1 MFRLFRSSVSRIFLL
16 PLVLMTISWPLLAQ
30 QSAAEKPA
38 FISDALFVYL
48 HSGPG
53 NQYRIVGTI
62 NAGQEVTFLSEDSD
76 SGYAQIKY
84 EDNKTGWLPKEYVS
98 YTPGLV
104 TQLATLTNQFNSQR
118 DELQQLGQQREDLSS
133 KLNTAIVELENAQE
147 QLAQANRSYEQ
158 LKTQLEATQTSI
170 WQNPMVI
177 GSAILLIGLIFGL
190 VLPALWPKRRESERW
205 M

>member
-1 MFRLFRSSVSRIFLL
+1 MFRLFRSSVSRIFFL
-16 PLVLMTISWPLLAQ
+16 PLLLLAASLPIAAQ
-30 QSAAEKPA
+30 QNSAEKTA
-38 FISDALFVYL
+38 FISDALFVYM

-62 NAGQEVTFLSEDSD
+62 NAGQQVTFISEDSE

-84 EDNKTGWLPKEYVS
+84 DDDKTGWLPKEYVS

-104 TQLATLTNQFNSQR
+104 TQLETLTEAFNGQR
-118 DELQQLGQQREDLSS
+118 DQVVQLEQERNDLSS
-133 KLNTAIVELENAQE
+133 QLNSAIVERENAQE

-158 LKTQLEATQTSI
+158 LKGQLESTQTSI

-190 VLPALWPKRRESERW
+190 VLPALWPKRRDSERW

>member
-1 MFRLFRSSVSRIFLL
+1 MFRIFRSSVSRIIFL
-16 PLVLMTISWPLLAQ
+16 PLLFVVLGWPVAAQ
-30 QSAAEKPA
+30 QSSAEKPA

-62 NAGQEVTFLSEDSD
+62 NAGQQVTFISEDSD
-76 SGYAQIKY
+76 SGYAQIRY
-84 EDNKTGWLPKEYVS
+84 DDNKTGWLPKEYVS

-104 TQLATLTNQFNSQR
+104 TQLETLTERFNSQR
-118 DELQQLGQQREDLSS
+118 DQVQQLEQERSELSS
-133 KLNTAIVELENAQE
+133 QLNSAIVERENAQE

-158 LKTQLEATQTSI
+158 LKAQLEATQTSI

-190 VLPALWPKRRESERW
+190 LLPALWPKRRESERW

>member
-1 MFRLFRSSVSRIFLL
+1 MFRLFRSSVSRIFFL
-16 PLVLMTISWPLLAQ
+16 PLVVLTFSLPLMAQ
-30 QSAAEKPA
+30 QASEEKPA

-62 NAGQEVTFLSEDSD
+62 NAGQPITYISEDNE
-76 SGYAQIKY
+76 YAQIRY
-84 EDNKTGWLPKEYVS
+84 DGDKTGWLPKEYIS
-98 YTPGLV
+98 YSPGLV
-104 TQLATLTNQFNSQR
+104 TQLENLTERFDNQQR
-118 DELQQLGQQREDLSS
+118 QLQQLEEERNS
-133 KLNTAIVELENAQE
+133 LNSQLNSAIVERENAQE

-158 LKTQLEATQTSI
+158 LKAQLEATQTSI

>member
-1 MFRLFRSSVSRIFLL
+1 MFRLFRSSVSRIFSLPVLL
-16 PLVLMTISWPLLAQ
+16 LALSWPLAAQ
-30 QSAAEKPA
+30 QNSTERPA

-62 NAGQEVTFLSEDSD
+62 NAGQDVTFVSEDSD
-76 SGYAQIKY
+76 SGYAQIRF
-84 EDNKTGWLPKEYVS
+84 EGNKTGWLPKEYVS
-98 YTPGLV
+98 YSPGLV
-104 TQLATLTNQFNSQR
+104 TQLATLTERFNSQR
-118 DELQQLGQQREDLSS
+118 DQLQQVEQERDNFSS
-133 KLNTAIVELENAQE
+133 QLNSAIVERENAQE

-158 LKTQLEATQTSI
+158 LKAQLEANQTSI
-170 WQNPMVI
+170 WQNPMTI

-190 VLPALWPKRRESERW
+190 LLPVLWPKRRESERW

>member
-1 MFRLFRSSVSRIFLL
+1 MFRLFRSSVSRIFFLSIFLTAFSL
-16 PLVLMTISWPLLAQ
+16 PVASQ
-30 QSAAEKPA
+30 QESAEKAA

-62 NAGQEVTFLSEDSD
+62 NAGQPVTFISEDAD
-76 SGYAQIKY
+76 SGYAQIRY
-84 EDNKTGWLPKEYVS
+84 EDNKTGWLPKEYLS

-104 TQLATLTNQFNSQR
+104 TQLETLTESFNSQR
-118 DELQQLGQQREDLSS
+118 DQVQQLEQERNELSS
-133 KLNTAIVELENAQE
+133 QLNSAIVEREKALE
-147 QLAQANRSYEQ
+147 QLAQGNRSYEQ
-158 LKTQLEATQTSI
+158 LKAQLEATQTSI

-190 VLPALWPKRRESERW
+190 VLPALWPKRRDSERW

>member
-1 MFRLFRSSVSRIFLL
+1 MFRLFRSSVRRIFFLSIILAAFSL
-16 PLVLMTISWPLLAQ
+16 PVASQ
-30 QSAAEKPA
+30 QESAEKAA

-62 NAGQEVTFLSEDSD
+62 NAGQPVTFLSEDAD
-76 SGYAQIKY
+76 SGYAQIRY

-104 TQLATLTNQFNSQR
+104 TQLETLTESFNTQR
-118 DELQQLGQQREDLSS
+118 DQIQQLEQERNELSS
-133 KLNTAIVELENAQE
+133 QLNSAIVEREKALE
-147 QLAQANRSYEQ
+147 QLAQGNRSYEQ
-158 LKTQLEATQTSI
+158 LKTQLEVTQTSI

-190 VLPALWPKRRESERW
+190 VLPALWPKRRDSERW

>member
-1 MFRLFRSSVSRIFLL
+1 MFRLFRSSVSRIFFL
-16 PLVLMTISWPLLAQ
+16 PLILLVLSWPTVAQ
-30 QSAAEKPA
+30 QTSTEKPA

-62 NAGQEVTFLSEDSD
+62 NAGQDVTFISEDRD
-76 SGYAQIKY
+76 SGYVQIRY
-84 EDNKTGWLPKEYVS
+84 DSTKTGWLPKEYVS
-98 YTPGLV
+98 FTPGLV
-104 TQLATLTNQFNSQR
+104 TQLETLTERFNNQRSQ
-118 DELQQLGQQREDLSS
+118 LQQLAEERDSLSS
-133 KLNTAIVELENAQE
+133 QLNSAIVERENAQE
-147 QLAQANRSYEQ
+147 QLAQSNRSYEQ

>member
-1 MFRLFRSSVSRIFLL
+1 MFRLFRSSVSRIFFL
-16 PLVLMTISWPLLAQ
+16 PLIVMTLSWPILAQ
-30 QSAAEKPA
+30 QSAEERPA

-62 NAGQEVTFLSEDSD
+62 NAGEDVTFISEDND
-76 SGYAQIKY
+76 YAQIRY
-84 EDNKTGWLPKEYVS
+84 EGNKTGWLPKEYIS

-104 TQLATLTNQFNSQR
+104 TQLETLTERFDNQRTQ
-118 DELQQLGQQREDLSS
+118 LQQVEEERNNLSS
-133 KLNTAIVELENAQE
+133 QLNSAIVERENAQE
-147 QLAQANRSYEQ
+147 QLAQANRSFEQ
-158 LKTQLEATQTSI
+158 LKAQLEATQTSI

>member
-1 MFRLFRSSVSRIFLL
+1 MFSLFRSSVSRIFFL
-16 PLVLMTISWPLLAQ
+16 PLVLVALSWPLLAQ
-30 QSAAEKPA
+30 QSAGEKPA

-62 NAGQEVTFLSEDSD
+62 NAGQEVTFISEDTD
-76 SGYAQIKY
+76 SGYAQIRY
-84 EDNKTGWLPKEYVS
+84 EGNKTGWLPKEYVS

-104 TQLATLTNQFNSQR
+104 TQLETLTSQFNSQR
-118 DELQQLGQQREDLSS
+118 NQLQQLGQERDDLSS
-133 KLNTAIVELENAQE
+133 KLNTAIVDKENAQE

-158 LKTQLEATQTSI
+158 LKAQLEATQTSI

>member
-1 MFRLFRSSVSRIFLL
+1 MFRLFRSSVSRIFFL
-16 PLVLMTISWPLLAQ
+16 PLVYLTLSLPLMAQ
-30 QSAAEKPA
+30 QASEEKPA

-62 NAGQEVTFLSEDSD
+62 NAGQQITYISEDND
-76 SGYAQIKY
+76 YAQIRY
-84 EDNKTGWLPKEYVS
+84 DGDKTGWLPKEYIS
-98 YTPGLV
+98 NTPGLV
-104 TQLATLTNQFNSQR
+104 TQLESLTERFENQQTQ
-118 DELQQLGQQREDLSS
+118 LQQLEEERNS
-133 KLNTAIVELENAQE
+133 LNSQLNSAIVERENAQE